1 MLFGASGYT
10 GGRVAAAMVARG
22 LRPVLMGRDDAKLA
36 ALAERLGGLDTTYA
50 DVADRT
56 SLMEQIRAD
65 DVLVSTVGPFH
76 KLLEKSVNQSSMGL
90 MVFQKGRHRALT
102 IF

>member
-1 MLFGASGYT
+1 MRRIVLFGASGYT

-56 SLMEQIRAD
+56 SLDGAD
-65 DVLVSTVGPFH
+65 PRPT
-76 KLLEKSVNQSSMGL
+76 
-90 MVFQKGRHRALT
+90 T
-102 IF
+102 CW